1 MYTFTKK
8 ERLNSKKN
16 IAQLFEEGHSFFSH
30 PFKVYYQF
38 DRAKASEPKVAV
50 LFSVGKKQFKL
61 AVDRNRVKRL
71 CRESY
76 RLNKQILYT
85 AVQEKHFDANIAF
98 VFVGKALPEFKT
110 LESKM
115 QKALKQLAGLDL
127 K

>member
-8 ERLNSKKN
+8 ERLNSKKQ
-16 IAQLFEEGHSFFSH
+16 IAQLFEQGHSFFSH

-38 DRAKASEPKVAV
+38 NNAEESEANAAV

-71 CRESY
+71 CREVY
-76 RLNKQILYT
+76 CLNKQILYS
-85 AVQEKHFDANIAF
+85 ALREKQVKADIAF
-98 VFVGKALPEFKT
+98 VYVGKELPEFKT
-110 LESKM
+110 LELKM
-115 QKALKQLAGLDL
+115 QKALKQLALIDL